1 MPGFNYTAIDRNGKR
16 VRSSLDASSIET
28 AKSSLR
34 GAGYTILDIKEQTTL
49 NRDIEIPFLGKPKA
63 KDMAVFCRQFVSI
76 LRAGVSVASVLAMLG
91 QQTSNKKLRAA
102 IREMQ
107 ADVEKGEALAT
118 SMRRHPKIF
127 PAILVNMVSAGE
139 ASGNLEES
147 FRQMELYFE
156 RSKRTKGKVTSAMIY
171 PCVLIVVMII
181 VLIVMMTKIIPN
193 FLKTFEDMDAE
204 LPKLTQGVMAVC
216 EWFKSWW
223 WVPLLVLA
231 ALIVGGVLFHRTD
244 KGKHFFGWLARKTPV
259 VGNLTVKTACAT
271 FCRTVT
277 GDISVTSG
285 YKLYG
290 MDSSAKADYTTA
302 PTGKIVGKVTGTV
315 APTYETPKVTTT
327 DGDTYDRYVAIPG
340 TEADGNT
347 PNLSFHHFN
356 ISVTGYRFE
365 LAAPE
370 CALFFIGKF
379 QGDEAAKKYLTS
391 LGFTLKDENGKQ
403 LGEANYE
410 FTAGKVFPDM
420 PADGEES
427 DSEVVCSGDA
437 YLFEAYLMRSFN
449 KNDTAAYRTKISA
462 TAQATFD
469 NGGKQDSEPK
479 LWSFE
484 DAWTNPGEL
493 DSAQKDIL
501 DKFLKALNIPNP

>member
-1 MPGFNYTAIDRNGKR
+1 MPGFNYTAINRNGKR

-49 NRDIEIPFLGKPKA
+49 NRDIEIPFLGNPKA

-156 RSKRTKGKVTSAMIY
+156 RSKRTKSKVTSAMIY

-204 LPKLTQGVMAVC
+204 LPKITLGVMAVC

-231 ALIVGGVLFHRTD
+231 VLIVGGVLFHRTD

-271 FCRTVT
+271 FCRTMEVLIGSGLTLTDSMDLAASNMGNIYYLEAIRDARALVAEGTPLRESLVRTGIFPPMVSNLVGVGEET
-277 GDISVTSG
+277 GDLQSMMGKV
-285 YKLYG
+285 
-290 MDSSAKADYTTA
+290 ADY
-302 PTGKIVGKVTGTV
+302 
-315 APTYETPKVTTT
+315 
-327 DGDTYDRYVAIPG
+327 YDEEV
-340 TEADGNT
+340 
-347 PNLSFHHFN
+347 
-356 ISVTGYRFE
+356 
-365 LAAPE
+365 
-370 CALFFIGKF
+370 
-379 QGDEAAKKYLTS
+379 DEATKKLLNLMEPAIIIFMAVFVVIIVLAIYLPMINMTKAFDKYL
-391 LGFTLKDENGKQ
+391 
-403 LGEANYE
+403 
-410 FTAGKVFPDM
+410 
-420 PADGEES
+420 
-427 DSEVVCSGDA
+427 
-437 YLFEAYLMRSFN
+437 
-449 KNDTAAYRTKISA
+449 
-462 TAQATFD
+462 
-469 NGGKQDSEPK
+469 
-479 LWSFE
+479 
-484 DAWTNPGEL
+484 
-493 DSAQKDIL
+493 
-501 DKFLKALNIPNP
+501 

>member
-1 MPGFNYTAIDRNGKR
+1 MPGFNYTAINRNGKR

-49 NRDIEIPFLGKPKA
+49 NRDIEIPFLGNPKA

-76 LRAGVSVASVLAMLG
+76 LRAGVSVASVLSMLG

-107 ADVEKGEALAT
+107 ADVEKGESLAS

-156 RSKRTKGKVTSAMIY
+156 RSKRTKSKVTSAMIY

-204 LPKLTQGVMAVC
+204 LPKITLGVMAVC

-223 WVPLLVLA
+223 WVPLLVLL
-231 ALIVGGVLFHRTD
+231 ALIVGGVLFHRTN

-271 FCRTVT
+271 FCRTMEVLIGSGLTLTDSMDLAASNMGNIYYLEAIRDARALVAEGTPLRESLVRTGIFPPMVSNLVGVGEET
-277 GDISVTSG
+277 GDLQSMMGKV
-285 YKLYG
+285 
-290 MDSSAKADYTTA
+290 ADY
-302 PTGKIVGKVTGTV
+302 
-315 APTYETPKVTTT
+315 
-327 DGDTYDRYVAIPG
+327 YDEEV
-340 TEADGNT
+340 
-347 PNLSFHHFN
+347 
-356 ISVTGYRFE
+356 
-365 LAAPE
+365 
-370 CALFFIGKF
+370 
-379 QGDEAAKKYLTS
+379 DEATKKLLNLMEPAIIIFMAVFVVIIVLAIYLPMINMTKAFDKYL
-391 LGFTLKDENGKQ
+391 
-403 LGEANYE
+403 
-410 FTAGKVFPDM
+410 
-420 PADGEES
+420 
-427 DSEVVCSGDA
+427 
-437 YLFEAYLMRSFN
+437 
-449 KNDTAAYRTKISA
+449 
-462 TAQATFD
+462 
-469 NGGKQDSEPK
+469 
-479 LWSFE
+479 
-484 DAWTNPGEL
+484 
-493 DSAQKDIL
+493 
-501 DKFLKALNIPNP
+501 

>member
-76 LRAGVSVASVLAMLG
+76 LRAGVSVASVLSMLG

-107 ADVEKGEALAT
+107 ADVEKGESLAT

-127 PAILVNMVSAGE
+127 PAILVNMVAAGE
-139 ASGNLEES
+139 SSGNLEES

-156 RSKRTKGKVTSAMIY
+156 RSKRTKSKVTSAMIY
-171 PCVLIVVMII
+171 PCVLIVVMIV

-216 EWFKSWW
+216 EWFESWW
-223 WVPLLVLA
+223 WVPLLVLV

-271 FCRTVT
+271 FCRTMEVLIGSGLTLTDSMDLAASNMGNIYYLEAIRDARGMVAEGTPLRESLVRTGIFPPMVSNLVGVGEET
-277 GDISVTSG
+277 GDLQSMMGKV
-285 YKLYG
+285 
-290 MDSSAKADYTTA
+290 ADY
-302 PTGKIVGKVTGTV
+302 
-315 APTYETPKVTTT
+315 
-327 DGDTYDRYVAIPG
+327 YDEEV
-340 TEADGNT
+340 
-347 PNLSFHHFN
+347 
-356 ISVTGYRFE
+356 
-365 LAAPE
+365 
-370 CALFFIGKF
+370 
-379 QGDEAAKKYLTS
+379 DEATKKLLNLMEPAIIIFMAVFVVIIVLAIYLPMINMTKAFDKYL
-391 LGFTLKDENGKQ
+391 
-403 LGEANYE
+403 
-410 FTAGKVFPDM
+410 
-420 PADGEES
+420 
-427 DSEVVCSGDA
+427 
-437 YLFEAYLMRSFN
+437 
-449 KNDTAAYRTKISA
+449 
-462 TAQATFD
+462 
-469 NGGKQDSEPK
+469 
-479 LWSFE
+479 
-484 DAWTNPGEL
+484 
-493 DSAQKDIL
+493 
-501 DKFLKALNIPNP
+501 

>member
-49 NRDIEIPFLGKPKA
+49 NRDIEIPFLGNPKA

-76 LRAGVSVASVLAMLG
+76 LRAGVSVASVLSMLG
-91 QQTSNKKLRAA
+91 QQTGNKKLRAA

-127 PAILVNMVSAGE
+127 PAILVNMVAAGE

-156 RSKRTKGKVTSAMIY
+156 RSKRTKSKVTSAMIY
-171 PCVLIVVMII
+171 PCVLIVVMIA

-193 FLKTFEDMDAE
+193 FLKTFEEVDAE
-204 LPKLTQGVMAVC
+204 LPKITLGVMAVC
-216 EWFKSWW
+216 EWFESWW

-271 FCRTVT
+271 FCRTMEVLIGSGLTLTDSMDLAASNMGNIYYLEAIRDARGMVAEGTPLRESLVRTGIFPPMVSNLVGVGEET
-277 GDISVTSG
+277 GDLQSMMGKV
-285 YKLYG
+285 
-290 MDSSAKADYTTA
+290 ADY
-302 PTGKIVGKVTGTV
+302 
-315 APTYETPKVTTT
+315 
-327 DGDTYDRYVAIPG
+327 YDEEV
-340 TEADGNT
+340 
-347 PNLSFHHFN
+347 
-356 ISVTGYRFE
+356 
-365 LAAPE
+365 
-370 CALFFIGKF
+370 
-379 QGDEAAKKYLTS
+379 DEATKKLLNLMEPAIIIVMAVFVVIIVLAIYLPMINMTKAFDKYL
-391 LGFTLKDENGKQ
+391 
-403 LGEANYE
+403 
-410 FTAGKVFPDM
+410 
-420 PADGEES
+420 
-427 DSEVVCSGDA
+427 
-437 YLFEAYLMRSFN
+437 
-449 KNDTAAYRTKISA
+449 
-462 TAQATFD
+462 
-469 NGGKQDSEPK
+469 
-479 LWSFE
+479 
-484 DAWTNPGEL
+484 
-493 DSAQKDIL
+493 
-501 DKFLKALNIPNP
+501 

>member
-1 MPGFNYTAIDRNGKR
+1 MPGFNYTAINRNGKR

-49 NRDIEIPFLGKPKA
+49 NRDIEIPFLGNPKA

-107 ADVEKGEALAT
+107 ADVEKGESLAT

-156 RSKRTKGKVTSAMIY
+156 RSKRTKSKVTSAMIY

-204 LPKLTQGVMAVC
+204 LPKITQGVMAVC

-231 ALIVGGVLFHRTD
+231 ALIVGGVLFHRTN

-271 FCRTVT
+271 FCRTMEVLIGSGLTLTDSMDLAASNMGNIYYLEAIRDARALVAEGTPLRESLLRTGIFPPMVSNLVGVGEET
-277 GDISVTSG
+277 GDLQSMMGKV
-285 YKLYG
+285 
-290 MDSSAKADYTTA
+290 ADY
-302 PTGKIVGKVTGTV
+302 
-315 APTYETPKVTTT
+315 
-327 DGDTYDRYVAIPG
+327 YDEEV
-340 TEADGNT
+340 
-347 PNLSFHHFN
+347 
-356 ISVTGYRFE
+356 
-365 LAAPE
+365 
-370 CALFFIGKF
+370 
-379 QGDEAAKKYLTS
+379 DEATKKLLNLMEPAIIIFMAVFVVIIVLAIYLPMINMTKAFDKYL
-391 LGFTLKDENGKQ
+391 
-403 LGEANYE
+403 
-410 FTAGKVFPDM
+410 
-420 PADGEES
+420 
-427 DSEVVCSGDA
+427 
-437 YLFEAYLMRSFN
+437 
-449 KNDTAAYRTKISA
+449 
-462 TAQATFD
+462 
-469 NGGKQDSEPK
+469 
-479 LWSFE
+479 
-484 DAWTNPGEL
+484 
-493 DSAQKDIL
+493 
-501 DKFLKALNIPNP
+501 

>member
-76 LRAGVSVASVLAMLG
+76 LRAGVSVASVLSMLG
-91 QQTSNKKLRAA
+91 QQTGNKKLRAA

-107 ADVEKGEALAT
+107 ADVEKGESLAT

-139 ASGNLEES
+139 SSGNLEES
-147 FRQMELYFE
+147 FRQMELYFD
-156 RSKRTKGKVTSAMIY
+156 RSKRTKSKVTSAMIY
-171 PCVLIVVMII
+171 PCVLIVVMIV

-204 LPKLTQGVMAVC
+204 LPKITLGVMAVC

-231 ALIVGGVLFHRTD
+231 ALIVGGVLFHRTN

-271 FCRTVT
+271 FCRTMEVLIGSGLTLTDSMDLAASNMGNIYYLEAIRDARALVAEGTPLRESLVRTGIFPPMVSNLVGVGEET
-277 GDISVTSG
+277 GDLQSMMGKV
-285 YKLYG
+285 
-290 MDSSAKADYTTA
+290 ADY
-302 PTGKIVGKVTGTV
+302 
-315 APTYETPKVTTT
+315 
-327 DGDTYDRYVAIPG
+327 YDEEV
-340 TEADGNT
+340 
-347 PNLSFHHFN
+347 
-356 ISVTGYRFE
+356 
-365 LAAPE
+365 
-370 CALFFIGKF
+370 
-379 QGDEAAKKYLTS
+379 DEATKKLLNLMEPAIIIFMAVFVVIIVLAIYLPMINMTKAFDKYL
-391 LGFTLKDENGKQ
+391 
-403 LGEANYE
+403 
-410 FTAGKVFPDM
+410 
-420 PADGEES
+420 
-427 DSEVVCSGDA
+427 
-437 YLFEAYLMRSFN
+437 
-449 KNDTAAYRTKISA
+449 
-462 TAQATFD
+462 
-469 NGGKQDSEPK
+469 
-479 LWSFE
+479 
-484 DAWTNPGEL
+484 
-493 DSAQKDIL
+493 
-501 DKFLKALNIPNP
+501 

>member
-49 NRDIEIPFLGKPKA
+49 NRDIEIPFLGNPKA

-76 LRAGVSVASVLAMLG
+76 LRAGVSVASVLSMLG

-107 ADVEKGEALAT
+107 ADVEKGESLAT

-156 RSKRTKGKVTSAMIY
+156 RSKRTKSKVTSAMIY
-171 PCVLIVVMII
+171 PCVLIVVMIV

-216 EWFKSWW
+216 EWFESWW
-223 WVPLLVLA
+223 WVPLLVLV
-231 ALIVGGVLFHRTD
+231 ALIVGGILFHRTD

-271 FCRTVT
+271 FCRTMEVLIGSGLTLTDSMDLAASNMGNIYYLEAIRDARGMVAEGTPLRESLVRTGIFPPMVSNLVGVGEET
-277 GDISVTSG
+277 GDLQSMMGKV
-285 YKLYG
+285 
-290 MDSSAKADYTTA
+290 ADYYDEEVEEATKKLLNLMEPA
-302 PTGKIVGKVTGTV
+302 IIIFMAVFVVIIVL
-315 APTYETPKVTTT
+315 
-327 DGDTYDRYVAIPG
+327 AIYLPMINM
-340 TEADGNT
+340 TKAFD
-347 PNLSFHHFN
+347 
-356 ISVTGYRFE
+356 
-365 LAAPE
+365 
-370 CALFFIGKF
+370 
-379 QGDEAAKKYLTS
+379 KYL
-391 LGFTLKDENGKQ
+391 
-403 LGEANYE
+403 
-410 FTAGKVFPDM
+410 
-420 PADGEES
+420 
-427 DSEVVCSGDA
+427 
-437 YLFEAYLMRSFN
+437 
-449 KNDTAAYRTKISA
+449 
-462 TAQATFD
+462 
-469 NGGKQDSEPK
+469 
-479 LWSFE
+479 
-484 DAWTNPGEL
+484 
-493 DSAQKDIL
+493 
-501 DKFLKALNIPNP
+501 

>member
-1 MPGFNYTAIDRNGKR
+1 MPGFNYTAINRNGKR

-107 ADVEKGEALAT
+107 ADVEKGESLAS

-156 RSKRTKGKVTSAMIY
+156 RSKRTKSKVTSAMIY
-171 PCVLIVVMII
+171 PCVLIVVMIV

-204 LPKLTQGVMAVC
+204 LPKITLGVMAVC

-223 WVPLLVLA
+223 WVPLLVLV

-271 FCRTVT
+271 FCRTMEVLIGSGLTLTDSMDLAASNMGNIYYLEAIRDARALVAEGTPLRESLVRTGIFPPMVSNLVGVGEET
-277 GDISVTSG
+277 GDLQSMMGKV
-285 YKLYG
+285 
-290 MDSSAKADYTTA
+290 ADY
-302 PTGKIVGKVTGTV
+302 
-315 APTYETPKVTTT
+315 
-327 DGDTYDRYVAIPG
+327 YDEEV
-340 TEADGNT
+340 
-347 PNLSFHHFN
+347 
-356 ISVTGYRFE
+356 
-365 LAAPE
+365 
-370 CALFFIGKF
+370 
-379 QGDEAAKKYLTS
+379 DEATKKLLNLMEPAIIIVMAVFVVIIVLAIYLPMINMTKAFDKYL
-391 LGFTLKDENGKQ
+391 
-403 LGEANYE
+403 
-410 FTAGKVFPDM
+410 
-420 PADGEES
+420 
-427 DSEVVCSGDA
+427 
-437 YLFEAYLMRSFN
+437 
-449 KNDTAAYRTKISA
+449 
-462 TAQATFD
+462 
-469 NGGKQDSEPK
+469 
-479 LWSFE
+479 
-484 DAWTNPGEL
+484 
-493 DSAQKDIL
+493 
-501 DKFLKALNIPNP
+501 

>member
-1 MPGFNYTAIDRNGKR
+1 MPGFNYTAINRNGKR

-76 LRAGVSVASVLAMLG
+76 LRAGVSVASVLSMLG
-91 QQTSNKKLRAA
+91 QQTGNKKLRAA

-107 ADVEKGEALAT
+107 ADVEKGESLAS

-139 ASGNLEES
+139 SSGNLEES

-156 RSKRTKGKVTSAMIY
+156 RSKRTKSKVTSAMIY
-171 PCVLIVVMII
+171 PCVLIVVMIV

-216 EWFKSWW
+216 EWFESWW

-231 ALIVGGVLFHRTD
+231 ALVVGGILFHRTN

-271 FCRTVT
+271 FCRTMEVLIGSGLTLTDSMDLAASNMGNIYYLEAIRDARGMVAEGTPLRESLVRTGIFPPMVSNLVGVGEET
-277 GDISVTSG
+277 GDLQSMMGKV
-285 YKLYG
+285 
-290 MDSSAKADYTTA
+290 ADY
-302 PTGKIVGKVTGTV
+302 
-315 APTYETPKVTTT
+315 
-327 DGDTYDRYVAIPG
+327 YDEEV
-340 TEADGNT
+340 
-347 PNLSFHHFN
+347 
-356 ISVTGYRFE
+356 
-365 LAAPE
+365 
-370 CALFFIGKF
+370 
-379 QGDEAAKKYLTS
+379 DEATKKLLNLMEPAIIIVMAVFVVIIVLAIYLPMINMTKAFDKYL
-391 LGFTLKDENGKQ
+391 
-403 LGEANYE
+403 
-410 FTAGKVFPDM
+410 
-420 PADGEES
+420 
-427 DSEVVCSGDA
+427 
-437 YLFEAYLMRSFN
+437 
-449 KNDTAAYRTKISA
+449 
-462 TAQATFD
+462 
-469 NGGKQDSEPK
+469 
-479 LWSFE
+479 
-484 DAWTNPGEL
+484 
-493 DSAQKDIL
+493 
-501 DKFLKALNIPNP
+501 

>member
-1 MPGFNYTAIDRNGKR
+1 MPGFNYTAINRNGKR

-49 NRDIEIPFLGKPKA
+49 NRDIEIPFLGNPKA

-107 ADVEKGEALAT
+107 ADVEKGEALAS

-156 RSKRTKGKVTSAMIY
+156 RSKRTKSKVTSAMIY
-171 PCVLIVVMII
+171 PCVLIVVMIV

-204 LPKLTQGVMAVC
+204 LPKITLGVMAVC

-231 ALIVGGVLFHRTD
+231 ALIVGGILFHRTN

-271 FCRTVT
+271 FCRTMEVLIGSGLTLTDSMDLAASNMGNIYYLEAIRDARALVAEGTPLRESLVRTGIFPPMVSNLVGVGEET
-277 GDISVTSG
+277 GDLQSMMGKV
-285 YKLYG
+285 
-290 MDSSAKADYTTA
+290 ADY
-302 PTGKIVGKVTGTV
+302 
-315 APTYETPKVTTT
+315 
-327 DGDTYDRYVAIPG
+327 YDEEV
-340 TEADGNT
+340 
-347 PNLSFHHFN
+347 
-356 ISVTGYRFE
+356 
-365 LAAPE
+365 
-370 CALFFIGKF
+370 
-379 QGDEAAKKYLTS
+379 DEATKKLLNLMEPAIIIFMAVFVVIIVLAIYLPMINMTKAFDKYL
-391 LGFTLKDENGKQ
+391 
-403 LGEANYE
+403 
-410 FTAGKVFPDM
+410 
-420 PADGEES
+420 
-427 DSEVVCSGDA
+427 
-437 YLFEAYLMRSFN
+437 
-449 KNDTAAYRTKISA
+449 
-462 TAQATFD
+462 
-469 NGGKQDSEPK
+469 
-479 LWSFE
+479 
-484 DAWTNPGEL
+484 
-493 DSAQKDIL
+493 
-501 DKFLKALNIPNP
+501 

>member
-1 MPGFNYTAIDRNGKR
+1 MPGFNYTAINRNGKR

-49 NRDIEIPFLGKPKA
+49 NRDIEIPFLGNPKA

-91 QQTSNKKLRAA
+91 QQTGNKKLRAA

-107 ADVEKGEALAT
+107 ADVEKGESLAA

-127 PAILVNMVSAGE
+127 PAILVNMVAAGE

-147 FRQMELYFE
+147 FRQMEIYFD
-156 RSKRTKGKVTSAMIY
+156 RSKRTKSKVTSAMIY

-204 LPKLTQGVMAVC
+204 LPKLTLGVMAVC

-271 FCRTVT
+271 FCRTMEVLIGSGLTLTDSMDLAASNMGNIYYLEAIRDARALVAEGTPLRESLVRTGIFPPMVSNLVGVGEET
-277 GDISVTSG
+277 GDLQSMMGKV
-285 YKLYG
+285 
-290 MDSSAKADYTTA
+290 ADY
-302 PTGKIVGKVTGTV
+302 
-315 APTYETPKVTTT
+315 
-327 DGDTYDRYVAIPG
+327 YDEEV
-340 TEADGNT
+340 
-347 PNLSFHHFN
+347 
-356 ISVTGYRFE
+356 
-365 LAAPE
+365 
-370 CALFFIGKF
+370 
-379 QGDEAAKKYLTS
+379 DEATKKLLNLMEPAIIIFMAVFVVIIVLAIYLPMINMTKAFDKYL
-391 LGFTLKDENGKQ
+391 
-403 LGEANYE
+403 
-410 FTAGKVFPDM
+410 
-420 PADGEES
+420 
-427 DSEVVCSGDA
+427 
-437 YLFEAYLMRSFN
+437 
-449 KNDTAAYRTKISA
+449 
-462 TAQATFD
+462 
-469 NGGKQDSEPK
+469 
-479 LWSFE
+479 
-484 DAWTNPGEL
+484 
-493 DSAQKDIL
+493 
-501 DKFLKALNIPNP
+501 

>member
-1 MPGFNYTAIDRNGKR
+1 MPGFNYTAINRNGKR

-76 LRAGVSVASVLAMLG
+76 LRAGVSVASVLSMLG
-91 QQTSNKKLRAA
+91 QQTGNKKLRAA

-139 ASGNLEES
+139 SSGNLEES
-147 FRQMELYFE
+147 FRQMELYFD
-156 RSKRTKGKVTSAMIY
+156 RSKRTKSKVTSAMIY
-171 PCVLIVVMII
+171 PCVLIVVMIV

-216 EWFKSWW
+216 EWFESWW

-271 FCRTVT
+271 FCRTMEVLIGSGLTLTDSMDLAASNMGNIYYLEAIRDARGMVAEGTPLRESLVRTGIFPPMVSNLVGVGEET
-277 GDISVTSG
+277 GDLQSMMGKV
-285 YKLYG
+285 
-290 MDSSAKADYTTA
+290 ADY
-302 PTGKIVGKVTGTV
+302 
-315 APTYETPKVTTT
+315 
-327 DGDTYDRYVAIPG
+327 YDEEV
-340 TEADGNT
+340 
-347 PNLSFHHFN
+347 
-356 ISVTGYRFE
+356 
-365 LAAPE
+365 
-370 CALFFIGKF
+370 
-379 QGDEAAKKYLTS
+379 DEATKKLLNLMEPAIIIFMAVFVVIIVLAIYLPMINMTKAFDKYL
-391 LGFTLKDENGKQ
+391 
-403 LGEANYE
+403 
-410 FTAGKVFPDM
+410 
-420 PADGEES
+420 
-427 DSEVVCSGDA
+427 
-437 YLFEAYLMRSFN
+437 
-449 KNDTAAYRTKISA
+449 
-462 TAQATFD
+462 
-469 NGGKQDSEPK
+469 
-479 LWSFE
+479 
-484 DAWTNPGEL
+484 
-493 DSAQKDIL
+493 
-501 DKFLKALNIPNP
+501 

>member
-1 MPGFNYTAIDRNGKR
+1 MPGFNYTAINRNGKR

-49 NRDIEIPFLGKPKA
+49 NRDIEIPFLGNPKA

-107 ADVEKGEALAT
+107 ADVEKGESLAT

-156 RSKRTKGKVTSAMIY
+156 RSKRTKSKVTSAMIY
-171 PCVLIVVMII
+171 PCVLIVVMIV

-204 LPKLTQGVMAVC
+204 LPKLTLGVMAVC

-223 WVPLLVLA
+223 WVPLLVLV

-271 FCRTVT
+271 FCRTMEVLIGSGLTLTDSMDLAASNMGNIYYLEAIRDARALVAEGTPLRESLLRTGIFPPMVSNLVGVGEET
-277 GDISVTSG
+277 GDLQSMMGKV
-285 YKLYG
+285 
-290 MDSSAKADYTTA
+290 ADY
-302 PTGKIVGKVTGTV
+302 
-315 APTYETPKVTTT
+315 
-327 DGDTYDRYVAIPG
+327 YDEEV
-340 TEADGNT
+340 
-347 PNLSFHHFN
+347 
-356 ISVTGYRFE
+356 
-365 LAAPE
+365 
-370 CALFFIGKF
+370 
-379 QGDEAAKKYLTS
+379 DEATKKLLNLMEPAIIIFMAVFVVIIVLAIYLPMINMTKAFDKS
-391 LGFTLKDENGKQ
+391 L
-403 LGEANYE
+403 
-410 FTAGKVFPDM
+410 
-420 PADGEES
+420 
-427 DSEVVCSGDA
+427 
-437 YLFEAYLMRSFN
+437 
-449 KNDTAAYRTKISA
+449 
-462 TAQATFD
+462 
-469 NGGKQDSEPK
+469 
-479 LWSFE
+479 
-484 DAWTNPGEL
+484 
-493 DSAQKDIL
+493 
-501 DKFLKALNIPNP
+501 

>member
-1 MPGFNYTAIDRNGKR
+1 MPGFNYTAINRNGKR

-49 NRDIEIPFLGKPKA
+49 NRDIEIPFLGNPKA

-107 ADVEKGEALAT
+107 ADVEKGEALAS

-127 PAILVNMVSAGE
+127 PTILVNMVAAGE

-156 RSKRTKGKVTSAMIY
+156 RSKRTKSKVTSAMIY
-171 PCVLIVVMII
+171 PCVLIVVMIV

-204 LPKLTQGVMAVC
+204 LPKLTLGVMAVC

-231 ALIVGGVLFHRTD
+231 ALIVGGVLFHRTN

-271 FCRTVT
+271 FCRTMEVLIGSGLTLTDSMDLAASNMGNIYYLEAIRDARALVAEGTPLRESLVRTGIFPPMVSNLVGVGEET
-277 GDISVTSG
+277 GDLQSMMGKV
-285 YKLYG
+285 
-290 MDSSAKADYTTA
+290 ADY
-302 PTGKIVGKVTGTV
+302 
-315 APTYETPKVTTT
+315 
-327 DGDTYDRYVAIPG
+327 YDEEV
-340 TEADGNT
+340 
-347 PNLSFHHFN
+347 
-356 ISVTGYRFE
+356 
-365 LAAPE
+365 
-370 CALFFIGKF
+370 
-379 QGDEAAKKYLTS
+379 DEATKKLLNLMEPAIIIFMAVFVVIIVLAIYLPMINMTKAFDKYL
-391 LGFTLKDENGKQ
+391 
-403 LGEANYE
+403 
-410 FTAGKVFPDM
+410 
-420 PADGEES
+420 
-427 DSEVVCSGDA
+427 
-437 YLFEAYLMRSFN
+437 
-449 KNDTAAYRTKISA
+449 
-462 TAQATFD
+462 
-469 NGGKQDSEPK
+469 
-479 LWSFE
+479 
-484 DAWTNPGEL
+484 
-493 DSAQKDIL
+493 
-501 DKFLKALNIPNP
+501 

>member
-1 MPGFNYTAIDRNGKR
+1 MPGFNYTAINRNGKR

-49 NRDIEIPFLGKPKA
+49 NRDIEIPFLGNPKA

-107 ADVEKGEALAT
+107 ADVEKGEALAS

-127 PAILVNMVSAGE
+127 PTILVNMVSAGE

-156 RSKRTKGKVTSAMIY
+156 RSKRTKSKVTSAMIY

-204 LPKLTQGVMAVC
+204 LPKITQGVMAVC

-231 ALIVGGVLFHRTD
+231 ALIVGGVLFHRTN

-271 FCRTVT
+271 FCRTMEVLIGSGLTLTDSMDLAASNMGNIYYLEAIRDARALVAEGTPLRESLVRTGIFPPMVSNLVGVGEET
-277 GDISVTSG
+277 GDLQSMMGKV
-285 YKLYG
+285 
-290 MDSSAKADYTTA
+290 ADY
-302 PTGKIVGKVTGTV
+302 
-315 APTYETPKVTTT
+315 
-327 DGDTYDRYVAIPG
+327 YDEEV
-340 TEADGNT
+340 
-347 PNLSFHHFN
+347 
-356 ISVTGYRFE
+356 
-365 LAAPE
+365 
-370 CALFFIGKF
+370 
-379 QGDEAAKKYLTS
+379 DEATKKLLNLMEPAIIIFMAVFVVIIVLAIYLPMINMTKAFDKYL
-391 LGFTLKDENGKQ
+391 
-403 LGEANYE
+403 
-410 FTAGKVFPDM
+410 
-420 PADGEES
+420 
-427 DSEVVCSGDA
+427 
-437 YLFEAYLMRSFN
+437 
-449 KNDTAAYRTKISA
+449 
-462 TAQATFD
+462 
-469 NGGKQDSEPK
+469 
-479 LWSFE
+479 
-484 DAWTNPGEL
+484 
-493 DSAQKDIL
+493 
-501 DKFLKALNIPNP
+501 

>member
-1 MPGFNYTAIDRNGKR
+1 MPGFNYTAINRNGKR

-49 NRDIEIPFLGKPKA
+49 NRDIEIPFLGNPKA

-107 ADVEKGEALAT
+107 ADVEKGESLAI

-156 RSKRTKGKVTSAMIY
+156 RSKRTKSKVTSAMIY
-171 PCVLIVVMII
+171 PCVLIVVMIV

-204 LPKLTQGVMAVC
+204 LPKITLGVMAVC

-223 WVPLLVLA
+223 WVPLLVLV

-271 FCRTVT
+271 FCRTMEVLIGSGLTLTDSMDLAASNMGNIYYLEAIRDARALVAEGTPLRESLVRTGIFPPMVSNLVGVGEET
-277 GDISVTSG
+277 GDLQSMMGKV
-285 YKLYG
+285 
-290 MDSSAKADYTTA
+290 ADY
-302 PTGKIVGKVTGTV
+302 
-315 APTYETPKVTTT
+315 
-327 DGDTYDRYVAIPG
+327 YDEEV
-340 TEADGNT
+340 
-347 PNLSFHHFN
+347 
-356 ISVTGYRFE
+356 
-365 LAAPE
+365 
-370 CALFFIGKF
+370 
-379 QGDEAAKKYLTS
+379 DEATKKLLNLMEPAIIIVMAVFVVIIVLAIYLPMINMTKAFDKYL
-391 LGFTLKDENGKQ
+391 
-403 LGEANYE
+403 
-410 FTAGKVFPDM
+410 
-420 PADGEES
+420 
-427 DSEVVCSGDA
+427 
-437 YLFEAYLMRSFN
+437 
-449 KNDTAAYRTKISA
+449 
-462 TAQATFD
+462 
-469 NGGKQDSEPK
+469 
-479 LWSFE
+479 
-484 DAWTNPGEL
+484 
-493 DSAQKDIL
+493 
-501 DKFLKALNIPNP
+501 

>member
-1 MPGFNYTAIDRNGKR
+1 MPGFNYTAINRSGKR

-49 NRDIEIPFLGKPKA
+49 NRDIEIPFLGNPKA

-107 ADVEKGEALAT
+107 ADVEKGESLAT

-147 FRQMELYFE
+147 FRQMELYFD
-156 RSKRTKGKVTSAMIY
+156 RSKRTKSKVTSAMIY
-171 PCVLIVVMII
+171 PCVLIVVMIV

-204 LPKLTQGVMAVC
+204 LPKITLGVMAVC

-223 WVPLLVLA
+223 WVPLLVLV

-271 FCRTVT
+271 FCRTMEVLIGSGLTLTDSMDLAASNMGNIYYLEAIRDARALVAEGTPLRESLVRTGIFPPMVSNLVGVGEET
-277 GDISVTSG
+277 GDLQSMMGKV
-285 YKLYG
+285 
-290 MDSSAKADYTTA
+290 ADY
-302 PTGKIVGKVTGTV
+302 
-315 APTYETPKVTTT
+315 
-327 DGDTYDRYVAIPG
+327 YDEEV
-340 TEADGNT
+340 
-347 PNLSFHHFN
+347 
-356 ISVTGYRFE
+356 
-365 LAAPE
+365 
-370 CALFFIGKF
+370 
-379 QGDEAAKKYLTS
+379 DEATKKLLNLMEPAIIIFMAVFVVIIVLAIYLPMINMTKAFDKYL
-391 LGFTLKDENGKQ
+391 
-403 LGEANYE
+403 
-410 FTAGKVFPDM
+410 
-420 PADGEES
+420 
-427 DSEVVCSGDA
+427 
-437 YLFEAYLMRSFN
+437 
-449 KNDTAAYRTKISA
+449 
-462 TAQATFD
+462 
-469 NGGKQDSEPK
+469 
-479 LWSFE
+479 
-484 DAWTNPGEL
+484 
-493 DSAQKDIL
+493 
-501 DKFLKALNIPNP
+501 

>member
-1 MPGFNYTAIDRNGKR
+1 MPGFNYTAINRNGKR

-49 NRDIEIPFLGKPKA
+49 NRDIEIPFLGNPKA

-107 ADVEKGEALAT
+107 ADVEKGEALAS

-127 PAILVNMVSAGE
+127 PTILVNMVSAGE

-156 RSKRTKGKVTSAMIY
+156 RSKRTKSKVTSAMIY
-171 PCVLIVVMII
+171 PCVLIVVMIV

-216 EWFKSWW
+216 EWFESWW

-271 FCRTVT
+271 FCRTMEVLIGSGLTLTDSMDLAASNMGNIYYLEAIRDARALVAEGTPLRESLVRTGIFPPMVSNLVGVGEET
-277 GDISVTSG
+277 GDLQSMMGKV
-285 YKLYG
+285 
-290 MDSSAKADYTTA
+290 ADY
-302 PTGKIVGKVTGTV
+302 
-315 APTYETPKVTTT
+315 
-327 DGDTYDRYVAIPG
+327 YDEEV
-340 TEADGNT
+340 
-347 PNLSFHHFN
+347 
-356 ISVTGYRFE
+356 
-365 LAAPE
+365 
-370 CALFFIGKF
+370 
-379 QGDEAAKKYLTS
+379 DEATKKLLNLMEPAIIIFMAVFVVIIVLAIYLPMINMTKAFDKYL
-391 LGFTLKDENGKQ
+391 
-403 LGEANYE
+403 
-410 FTAGKVFPDM
+410 
-420 PADGEES
+420 
-427 DSEVVCSGDA
+427 
-437 YLFEAYLMRSFN
+437 
-449 KNDTAAYRTKISA
+449 
-462 TAQATFD
+462 
-469 NGGKQDSEPK
+469 
-479 LWSFE
+479 
-484 DAWTNPGEL
+484 
-493 DSAQKDIL
+493 
-501 DKFLKALNIPNP
+501 

>member
-1 MPGFNYTAIDRNGKR
+1 MPGFNYTAINRNGKR

-49 NRDIEIPFLGKPKA
+49 NRDIEIPFLGNPKA

-76 LRAGVSVASVLAMLG
+76 LRAGVSVASVLSMLG
-91 QQTSNKKLRAA
+91 QQTGNKKLRAA

-107 ADVEKGEALAT
+107 ADVEKGESLAS

-147 FRQMELYFE
+147 FRQMELYFD
-156 RSKRTKGKVTSAMIY
+156 RSKRTKSKVTSAMIY
-171 PCVLIVVMII
+171 PCVLIVVMIV

-204 LPKLTQGVMAVC
+204 LPKITLGVMAVC

-271 FCRTVT
+271 FCRTMEVLIGSGLTLTDSMDLAASNMGNIYYLEAIRDARALVAEGTPLRESLVRTGIFPPMVSNLVGVGEET
-277 GDISVTSG
+277 GDLQSMMGKV
-285 YKLYG
+285 
-290 MDSSAKADYTTA
+290 ADY
-302 PTGKIVGKVTGTV
+302 
-315 APTYETPKVTTT
+315 
-327 DGDTYDRYVAIPG
+327 YDEEV
-340 TEADGNT
+340 
-347 PNLSFHHFN
+347 
-356 ISVTGYRFE
+356 
-365 LAAPE
+365 
-370 CALFFIGKF
+370 
-379 QGDEAAKKYLTS
+379 DEATKKLLNLMEPAIIIFMAVFVVIIVLAIYLPMINMTKAFDKYL
-391 LGFTLKDENGKQ
+391 
-403 LGEANYE
+403 
-410 FTAGKVFPDM
+410 
-420 PADGEES
+420 
-427 DSEVVCSGDA
+427 
-437 YLFEAYLMRSFN
+437 
-449 KNDTAAYRTKISA
+449 
-462 TAQATFD
+462 
-469 NGGKQDSEPK
+469 
-479 LWSFE
+479 
-484 DAWTNPGEL
+484 
-493 DSAQKDIL
+493 
-501 DKFLKALNIPNP
+501 

>member
-49 NRDIEIPFLGKPKA
+49 NRDIEIPFLGNPKA

-76 LRAGVSVASVLAMLG
+76 LRAGVSVASVLSMLG
-91 QQTSNKKLRAA
+91 QQTGNKKLRAA

-107 ADVEKGEALAT
+107 ADVEKGESLAT

-156 RSKRTKGKVTSAMIY
+156 RSKRTKSKVTSAMIY
-171 PCVLIVVMII
+171 PCVLIVVMIV

-216 EWFKSWW
+216 EWFESWW

-271 FCRTVT
+271 FCRTMEVLIGSGLTLTDSMDLAASNMGNIYYLEAIRDARGMVAEGTPLRESLVRTGIFPPMVSNLVGVGEET
-277 GDISVTSG
+277 GDLQSMMGKV
-285 YKLYG
+285 
-290 MDSSAKADYTTA
+290 ADY
-302 PTGKIVGKVTGTV
+302 
-315 APTYETPKVTTT
+315 
-327 DGDTYDRYVAIPG
+327 YDEEV
-340 TEADGNT
+340 
-347 PNLSFHHFN
+347 
-356 ISVTGYRFE
+356 
-365 LAAPE
+365 
-370 CALFFIGKF
+370 
-379 QGDEAAKKYLTS
+379 DEATKKLLNLMEPAIIIFMAVFVVIIVLAIYLPMINMTKAFDKYL
-391 LGFTLKDENGKQ
+391 
-403 LGEANYE
+403 
-410 FTAGKVFPDM
+410 
-420 PADGEES
+420 
-427 DSEVVCSGDA
+427 
-437 YLFEAYLMRSFN
+437 
-449 KNDTAAYRTKISA
+449 
-462 TAQATFD
+462 
-469 NGGKQDSEPK
+469 
-479 LWSFE
+479 
-484 DAWTNPGEL
+484 
-493 DSAQKDIL
+493 
-501 DKFLKALNIPNP
+501 

>member
-1 MPGFNYTAIDRNGKR
+1 MPGFNYTAINRNGKR

-49 NRDIEIPFLGKPKA
+49 NRDIEIPFLGNPKA

-156 RSKRTKGKVTSAMIY
+156 RSKRTKSKVTSAMIY

-271 FCRTVT
+271 FCRTMEVLIGSGLTLTDSMDLAASNMGNIYYLEAIRDARALVAEGTPLRESLVRTGIFPPMVSNLVGVGEET
-277 GDISVTSG
+277 GDLQSMMGKV
-285 YKLYG
+285 
-290 MDSSAKADYTTA
+290 ADY
-302 PTGKIVGKVTGTV
+302 
-315 APTYETPKVTTT
+315 
-327 DGDTYDRYVAIPG
+327 YDEEV
-340 TEADGNT
+340 
-347 PNLSFHHFN
+347 
-356 ISVTGYRFE
+356 
-365 LAAPE
+365 
-370 CALFFIGKF
+370 
-379 QGDEAAKKYLTS
+379 DEATKKLLNLMEPAIIIFMAVFVVIIVLAIYLPMINMTKAFDKYL
-391 LGFTLKDENGKQ
+391 
-403 LGEANYE
+403 
-410 FTAGKVFPDM
+410 
-420 PADGEES
+420 
-427 DSEVVCSGDA
+427 
-437 YLFEAYLMRSFN
+437 
-449 KNDTAAYRTKISA
+449 
-462 TAQATFD
+462 
-469 NGGKQDSEPK
+469 
-479 LWSFE
+479 
-484 DAWTNPGEL
+484 
-493 DSAQKDIL
+493 
-501 DKFLKALNIPNP
+501 

>member
-49 NRDIEIPFLGKPKA
+49 NRDIEIPFLGNPKA

-156 RSKRTKGKVTSAMIY
+156 RSKRTKSKVTSAMIY
-171 PCVLIVVMII
+171 PCVLIVVMIV

-204 LPKLTQGVMAVC
+204 LPKITLGVMAVC

-223 WVPLLVLA
+223 WVPLLVLM

-271 FCRTVT
+271 FCRTMEVLIGSGLTLTDSMDLAASNMGNIYYLEAIRDARALVAEGTPLRESLVRTGIFPAMVSNLVGVGEET
-277 GDISVTSG
+277 GDLQSMMGKV
-285 YKLYG
+285 
-290 MDSSAKADYTTA
+290 ADY
-302 PTGKIVGKVTGTV
+302 
-315 APTYETPKVTTT
+315 
-327 DGDTYDRYVAIPG
+327 YDEEV
-340 TEADGNT
+340 
-347 PNLSFHHFN
+347 
-356 ISVTGYRFE
+356 
-365 LAAPE
+365 
-370 CALFFIGKF
+370 
-379 QGDEAAKKYLTS
+379 DEATKKLLNLMEPAIIIFMAIFVVIIVLAIYLPMINMTKAFDKYL
-391 LGFTLKDENGKQ
+391 
-403 LGEANYE
+403 
-410 FTAGKVFPDM
+410 
-420 PADGEES
+420 
-427 DSEVVCSGDA
+427 
-437 YLFEAYLMRSFN
+437 
-449 KNDTAAYRTKISA
+449 
-462 TAQATFD
+462 
-469 NGGKQDSEPK
+469 
-479 LWSFE
+479 
-484 DAWTNPGEL
+484 
-493 DSAQKDIL
+493 
-501 DKFLKALNIPNP
+501 

>member
-76 LRAGVSVASVLAMLG
+76 LRAGVSVASVLSMLG
-91 QQTSNKKLRAA
+91 QQTGNKKLRAA

-107 ADVEKGEALAT
+107 ADVEKGESLAT

-139 ASGNLEES
+139 SSGNLEES
-147 FRQMELYFE
+147 FRQMELYFD
-156 RSKRTKGKVTSAMIY
+156 RSKRTKSKVTSAMIY

-231 ALIVGGVLFHRTD
+231 ALIVGGILFHRTD

-271 FCRTVT
+271 FCRTMEVLIGSGLTLTDSMDLAASNMGNIYYLEAIRDARGMVAEGTPLRESLVRTGIFPPMVSNLVGVGEET
-277 GDISVTSG
+277 GDLQSMMGKV
-285 YKLYG
+285 
-290 MDSSAKADYTTA
+290 ADYYDEEVEEATKKLLNLMEPA
-302 PTGKIVGKVTGTV
+302 IIIFMAVFVVIIVL
-315 APTYETPKVTTT
+315 
-327 DGDTYDRYVAIPG
+327 AIYLPMINM
-340 TEADGNT
+340 TKAFD
-347 PNLSFHHFN
+347 
-356 ISVTGYRFE
+356 
-365 LAAPE
+365 
-370 CALFFIGKF
+370 
-379 QGDEAAKKYLTS
+379 KYL
-391 LGFTLKDENGKQ
+391 
-403 LGEANYE
+403 
-410 FTAGKVFPDM
+410 
-420 PADGEES
+420 
-427 DSEVVCSGDA
+427 
-437 YLFEAYLMRSFN
+437 
-449 KNDTAAYRTKISA
+449 
-462 TAQATFD
+462 
-469 NGGKQDSEPK
+469 
-479 LWSFE
+479 
-484 DAWTNPGEL
+484 
-493 DSAQKDIL
+493 
-501 DKFLKALNIPNP
+501 

>member
-1 MPGFNYTAIDRNGKR
+1 MPGFNYTAINRNGKR

-49 NRDIEIPFLGKPKA
+49 NRDIEIPFLGNPKA

-147 FRQMELYFE
+147 FRQMELYFD
-156 RSKRTKGKVTSAMIY
+156 RSKRTKSKVTSAMIY
-171 PCVLIVVMII
+171 PCVLIVVMIV

-204 LPKLTQGVMAVC
+204 LPKITLGVMAVC

-223 WVPLLVLA
+223 WVPLLVLV
-231 ALIVGGVLFHRTD
+231 ALIVGGVLFHRTN

-271 FCRTVT
+271 FCRTMEVLIGSGLTLTDSMDLAASNMGNIYYLEAIRDARALVAEGTPLRESLVRTGIFPPMVSNLVGVGEET
-277 GDISVTSG
+277 GDLQSMMGKV
-285 YKLYG
+285 
-290 MDSSAKADYTTA
+290 ADY
-302 PTGKIVGKVTGTV
+302 
-315 APTYETPKVTTT
+315 
-327 DGDTYDRYVAIPG
+327 YDEEV
-340 TEADGNT
+340 
-347 PNLSFHHFN
+347 
-356 ISVTGYRFE
+356 
-365 LAAPE
+365 
-370 CALFFIGKF
+370 
-379 QGDEAAKKYLTS
+379 DEATKKLLNLMEPAIIIVMAVFVVIIVLAIYLPMINMTKAFDKYL
-391 LGFTLKDENGKQ
+391 
-403 LGEANYE
+403 
-410 FTAGKVFPDM
+410 
-420 PADGEES
+420 
-427 DSEVVCSGDA
+427 
-437 YLFEAYLMRSFN
+437 
-449 KNDTAAYRTKISA
+449 
-462 TAQATFD
+462 
-469 NGGKQDSEPK
+469 
-479 LWSFE
+479 
-484 DAWTNPGEL
+484 
-493 DSAQKDIL
+493 
-501 DKFLKALNIPNP
+501 

>member
-1 MPGFNYTAIDRNGKR
+1 MPGFNYTAINRNGKR

-76 LRAGVSVASVLAMLG
+76 LRAGVSVASVLSMLG
-91 QQTSNKKLRAA
+91 QQTGNKKLRAA

-147 FRQMELYFE
+147 FRQMELYFD
-156 RSKRTKGKVTSAMIY
+156 RSKRTKSKVTSAMIY
-171 PCVLIVVMII
+171 PCVLIVVMIV

-216 EWFKSWW
+216 EWFESWW
-223 WVPLLVLA
+223 WVPLLVLL

-271 FCRTVT
+271 FCRTMEVLIGSGLTLTDSMDLAASNMGNIYYLEAIRDARGMVAEGTPLRESLVRTGIFPPMVSNLVGVGEET
-277 GDISVTSG
+277 GDLQSMMGKV
-285 YKLYG
+285 
-290 MDSSAKADYTTA
+290 ADY
-302 PTGKIVGKVTGTV
+302 
-315 APTYETPKVTTT
+315 
-327 DGDTYDRYVAIPG
+327 YDEEV
-340 TEADGNT
+340 
-347 PNLSFHHFN
+347 
-356 ISVTGYRFE
+356 
-365 LAAPE
+365 
-370 CALFFIGKF
+370 
-379 QGDEAAKKYLTS
+379 DEATKKLLNLMEPAIIIFMAVFVVIIVLAIYLPMINMTKAFDKYL
-391 LGFTLKDENGKQ
+391 
-403 LGEANYE
+403 
-410 FTAGKVFPDM
+410 
-420 PADGEES
+420 
-427 DSEVVCSGDA
+427 
-437 YLFEAYLMRSFN
+437 
-449 KNDTAAYRTKISA
+449 
-462 TAQATFD
+462 
-469 NGGKQDSEPK
+469 
-479 LWSFE
+479 
-484 DAWTNPGEL
+484 
-493 DSAQKDIL
+493 
-501 DKFLKALNIPNP
+501 

>member
-1 MPGFNYTAIDRNGKR
+1 MPGFNYTAINRNGKR

-49 NRDIEIPFLGKPKA
+49 NRDIEIPFLGNPKA

-91 QQTSNKKLRAA
+91 QQTGNKKLRAA

-107 ADVEKGEALAT
+107 ADVEKGESLAT

-156 RSKRTKGKVTSAMIY
+156 RSKRTKSKVTSAMIY
-171 PCVLIVVMII
+171 PCVLIVVMIV

-216 EWFKSWW
+216 EWFESWW

-271 FCRTVT
+271 FCRTMEVLIGSGLTLTDSMDLAASNMGNIYYLEAIRDARGMVAEGTPLRESLVRTGIFPPMVSNLVGVGEET
-277 GDISVTSG
+277 GDLQSMMGKV
-285 YKLYG
+285 
-290 MDSSAKADYTTA
+290 ADY
-302 PTGKIVGKVTGTV
+302 
-315 APTYETPKVTTT
+315 
-327 DGDTYDRYVAIPG
+327 YDEEV
-340 TEADGNT
+340 
-347 PNLSFHHFN
+347 
-356 ISVTGYRFE
+356 
-365 LAAPE
+365 
-370 CALFFIGKF
+370 
-379 QGDEAAKKYLTS
+379 DEATKKLLNLMEPAIIIFMAVFVVIIVLAIYLPMINMTKAFDKYL
-391 LGFTLKDENGKQ
+391 
-403 LGEANYE
+403 
-410 FTAGKVFPDM
+410 
-420 PADGEES
+420 
-427 DSEVVCSGDA
+427 
-437 YLFEAYLMRSFN
+437 
-449 KNDTAAYRTKISA
+449 
-462 TAQATFD
+462 
-469 NGGKQDSEPK
+469 
-479 LWSFE
+479 
-484 DAWTNPGEL
+484 
-493 DSAQKDIL
+493 
-501 DKFLKALNIPNP
+501 

>member
-1 MPGFNYTAIDRNGKR
+1 MPGFNYTAINRNGKR

-76 LRAGVSVASVLAMLG
+76 LRAGVSVASVLSMLG
-91 QQTSNKKLRAA
+91 QQTGNKKLRAA

-107 ADVEKGEALAT
+107 ADVEKGEALAS

-127 PAILVNMVSAGE
+127 PAILVNMVAAGE
-139 ASGNLEES
+139 SSGNLEES

-156 RSKRTKGKVTSAMIY
+156 RSKRTKSKVTSAMIY
-171 PCVLIVVMII
+171 PCVLIVVMIV

-231 ALIVGGVLFHRTD
+231 ALIVGGILFHRTD

-271 FCRTVT
+271 FCRTMEVLIGSGLTLTDSMDLAASNMGNIYYLEAIRDARGMVAEGTPLRESLVRTGIFPPMVSNLVGVGEET
-277 GDISVTSG
+277 GDLQSMMGKV
-285 YKLYG
+285 
-290 MDSSAKADYTTA
+290 ADY
-302 PTGKIVGKVTGTV
+302 
-315 APTYETPKVTTT
+315 
-327 DGDTYDRYVAIPG
+327 YDEEV
-340 TEADGNT
+340 
-347 PNLSFHHFN
+347 
-356 ISVTGYRFE
+356 
-365 LAAPE
+365 
-370 CALFFIGKF
+370 
-379 QGDEAAKKYLTS
+379 DEATKKLLNLMEPAIIIVMAVFVVIIVLAIYLPMINMTKAFDKYL
-391 LGFTLKDENGKQ
+391 
-403 LGEANYE
+403 
-410 FTAGKVFPDM
+410 
-420 PADGEES
+420 
-427 DSEVVCSGDA
+427 
-437 YLFEAYLMRSFN
+437 
-449 KNDTAAYRTKISA
+449 
-462 TAQATFD
+462 
-469 NGGKQDSEPK
+469 
-479 LWSFE
+479 
-484 DAWTNPGEL
+484 
-493 DSAQKDIL
+493 
-501 DKFLKALNIPNP
+501 

>member
-1 MPGFNYTAIDRNGKR
+1 MPGFNYTAINRNGKR

-107 ADVEKGEALAT
+107 ADVEKGESLAS

-127 PAILVNMVSAGE
+127 PAILVNMVAAGE
-139 ASGNLEES
+139 SSGNLEES

-156 RSKRTKGKVTSAMIY
+156 RSKRTKSKVTSAMIY
-171 PCVLIVVMII
+171 PCVLIVVMIV

-216 EWFKSWW
+216 EWFESWW

-271 FCRTVT
+271 FCRTMEVLIGSGLTLTDSMDLAASNMGNIYYLEAIRDARGMVAEGTPLRESLVRTGIFPPMVSNLVGVGEET
-277 GDISVTSG
+277 GDLQSMMGKV
-285 YKLYG
+285 
-290 MDSSAKADYTTA
+290 ADY
-302 PTGKIVGKVTGTV
+302 
-315 APTYETPKVTTT
+315 
-327 DGDTYDRYVAIPG
+327 YDEEV
-340 TEADGNT
+340 
-347 PNLSFHHFN
+347 
-356 ISVTGYRFE
+356 
-365 LAAPE
+365 
-370 CALFFIGKF
+370 
-379 QGDEAAKKYLTS
+379 DEATKKLLNLMEPAIIIFMAVFVVIIVLAIYLPMINMTKAFDKYL
-391 LGFTLKDENGKQ
+391 
-403 LGEANYE
+403 
-410 FTAGKVFPDM
+410 
-420 PADGEES
+420 
-427 DSEVVCSGDA
+427 
-437 YLFEAYLMRSFN
+437 
-449 KNDTAAYRTKISA
+449 
-462 TAQATFD
+462 
-469 NGGKQDSEPK
+469 
-479 LWSFE
+479 
-484 DAWTNPGEL
+484 
-493 DSAQKDIL
+493 
-501 DKFLKALNIPNP
+501 

>member
-1 MPGFNYTAIDRNGKR
+1 MPGFNYTAINRNGKR

-49 NRDIEIPFLGKPKA
+49 NRDIEIPFLGNPKA

-156 RSKRTKGKVTSAMIY
+156 RSKRTKSKVTSAMIY
-171 PCVLIVVMII
+171 PCVLIVVMIV

-231 ALIVGGVLFHRTD
+231 ALIVGGILFHRTN

-271 FCRTVT
+271 FCRTMEVLIGSGLTLTDSMDLAASNMGNIYYLEAIRDARALVAEGTPLRESLVRTGIFPPMVSNLVGVGEET
-277 GDISVTSG
+277 GDLQSMMGKV
-285 YKLYG
+285 
-290 MDSSAKADYTTA
+290 ADYYDEEVEEATKKLLNLMEPA
-302 PTGKIVGKVTGTV
+302 IIIFMAVFVVIIVL
-315 APTYETPKVTTT
+315 
-327 DGDTYDRYVAIPG
+327 AIYLPMINM
-340 TEADGNT
+340 TKAFD
-347 PNLSFHHFN
+347 
-356 ISVTGYRFE
+356 
-365 LAAPE
+365 
-370 CALFFIGKF
+370 
-379 QGDEAAKKYLTS
+379 KYL
-391 LGFTLKDENGKQ
+391 
-403 LGEANYE
+403 
-410 FTAGKVFPDM
+410 
-420 PADGEES
+420 
-427 DSEVVCSGDA
+427 
-437 YLFEAYLMRSFN
+437 
-449 KNDTAAYRTKISA
+449 
-462 TAQATFD
+462 
-469 NGGKQDSEPK
+469 
-479 LWSFE
+479 
-484 DAWTNPGEL
+484 
-493 DSAQKDIL
+493 
-501 DKFLKALNIPNP
+501 

>member
-1 MPGFNYTAIDRNGKR
+1 MPGFNYTAINRNGKR

-49 NRDIEIPFLGKPKA
+49 NRDIEIPFLGNPKA

-91 QQTSNKKLRAA
+91 QQTGNKKLRAA

-107 ADVEKGEALAT
+107 ADVEKGESLAI

-156 RSKRTKGKVTSAMIY
+156 RSKRTKSKVTSAMIY

-271 FCRTVT
+271 FCRTMEVLIGSGLTLTDSMDLAASNMGNIYYLEAIRDARALVAEGTPLRESLVRTGIFPPMVSNLVGVGEET
-277 GDISVTSG
+277 GDLQSMMGKV
-285 YKLYG
+285 
-290 MDSSAKADYTTA
+290 ADY
-302 PTGKIVGKVTGTV
+302 
-315 APTYETPKVTTT
+315 
-327 DGDTYDRYVAIPG
+327 YDEEV
-340 TEADGNT
+340 
-347 PNLSFHHFN
+347 
-356 ISVTGYRFE
+356 
-365 LAAPE
+365 
-370 CALFFIGKF
+370 
-379 QGDEAAKKYLTS
+379 DEATKKLLNLMEPAIIIVMAVFVVIIVLAIYLPMINMTKAFDKYL
-391 LGFTLKDENGKQ
+391 
-403 LGEANYE
+403 
-410 FTAGKVFPDM
+410 
-420 PADGEES
+420 
-427 DSEVVCSGDA
+427 
-437 YLFEAYLMRSFN
+437 
-449 KNDTAAYRTKISA
+449 
-462 TAQATFD
+462 
-469 NGGKQDSEPK
+469 
-479 LWSFE
+479 
-484 DAWTNPGEL
+484 
-493 DSAQKDIL
+493 
-501 DKFLKALNIPNP
+501 